1 MQINNRVHIIQ
12 PTIPKYRVDFFE
24 RLNKELGNKLHLY
37 CSVSWPNAP
46 AFSNFKTLNPILFLK
61 VFSVKN
67 LFFYQQFMPILKK
80 ITANDIVIISGNP
93 RIISNYFII
102 AYCKLIGAKI
112 VWWGHGWSAG
122 SRGFL
127 SKIRQKLMTLSDAV
141 LLYTDDEKD
150 RYQQSI
156 LLNHPVF
163 ALNNGVNLEEIGEN
177 FQLDWEGYNKRGN
190 VAIFCGRLAERSNIL
205 LLIKAVEQSKLID
218 KLIII
223 GDGELFEKGQDYIAA
238 NNLSEKIEMLGAI
251 YEAKILSE
259 QFSRA
264 SIFVFPGTV
273 GLALI
278 HAMAHGIP
286 AILHDSNENHG
297 PEHAAANTENS
308 LLFIMDDNKSLADAI
323 DSFFDKNK
331 DARLAMAKAARYTVE
346 EKFNTRLMANNFLEM
361 VNKINGC

>member
-1 MQINNRVHIIQ
+1 MSKIIVVQ
-12 PTIPKYRVDFFE
+12 PVVPKYRTDFFE
-24 RLNKELGNKLHLY
+24 RLYKELGCNLY
-37 CSVSWPNAP
+37 IFCSEKWPGSPLLRKPNIT
-46 AFSNFKTLNPILFLK
+46 NFFPILSNYNIANK
-61 VFSVKN
+61 VF
-67 LFFYQQFMPILKK
+67 YQSLLPVLKLINK
-80 ITANDIVIISGNP
+80 DDVVVVSGNP

-102 AYCKLIGAKI
+102 LYCKLVKAKT

-141 LLYTDDEKD
+141 LLYTDDEKEK
-150 RYQQSI
+150 YQQSI

-163 ALNNGVNLEEIGEN
+163 ALNNGVNLEEIDEN
-177 FQLDWEGYNKRGN
+177 FQLDWDNYSKRGN

-223 GDGELFEKGQDYIAA
+223 GGGELFEKGQDYIAA
-238 NNLSEKIEMLGAI
+238 NNLSEKVEMLGAI

-286 AILHDSNENHG
+286 AILHDVDEEHG
-297 PEHAAANTENS
+297 PEYTAASSDNS
-308 LLFIMDDNKSLADAI
+308 LLFMMDNSKSLADTM
-323 DSFFDKNK
+323 DSFFCKSIES
-331 DARLAMAKAARYTVE
+331 RLAMAKNARCTVE
-346 EKFNTRLMANNFLEM
+346 DKFNTRVMTNRFLEM
-361 VNKINGC
+361 VHEINKI